1 MKRKQWLIILL
12 LVILLIIVI
21 FFLFRSRKTG
31 VSRTEAVRAPSGMLN
46 FLPGSGNKEIIVHK
60 GYTLSYAEKYEEA
73 EWVAYKLSR
82 DMLYGKVRRT
92 DRFIADPEVPTGS
105 SDPKDYTG
113 TGYDKGH
120 LCPAADM
127 SSSREL
133 MLESFY
139 MSNMTPQDEAFNRG
153 IWSKLEKQVRQWAKE
168 DSLIYI
174 VTGPVFGKKMQYIG
188 RRNKVAVPPAFYK
201 VILSYAPGHPVK
213 GIGFIIPNE
222 GSNLPLTSFI
232 VSIDSVE
239 SATGIDFYPA
249 LSDDIENVVEKKSD
263 AAEWD
268 FNE

>member
-1 MKRKQWLIILL
+1 MKRRPWLAILILAII
-12 LVILLIIVI
+12 LIIVLLLI
-21 FFLFRSRKTG
+21 FRSRKSEG
-31 VSRTEAVRAPSGMLN
+31 PKTEALKAPAGMLN
-46 FLPGSGNKEIIVHK
+46 FLPESGNKEIITHK
-60 GYTLSYAEKYEEA
+60 GYTLSYVEKYEEA

-127 SSSREL
+127 GSSREL

-153 IWSKLEKQVRQWAKE
+153 IWSKLEKQVREWARK

-174 VTGPVFGKKMQYIG
+174 VTGPVFGKNMQYIG

-213 GIGFIIPNE
+213 GMGFILPNE
-222 GSNLPLTSFI
+222 GSNEPLTSFI

-249 LSDDIENVVEKKSD
+249 LPDDIENAVEKKSD
-263 AAEWD
+263 TAGWD
-268 FNE
+268 FSE